1 MKIKGFD
8 KNLCCRGMQ
17 FEVGKI
23 YDTGAKDDEIR
34 LCSNTVYHYC
44 DNITQVHE
52 HYSCDPDQQNR
63 FCEIEVLG
71 AEVTDG
77 KKCGSNKIKIA
88 REIVGD
94 ELKTLTGQINGNTGL
109 FNSGDRNSGDR
120 NSGDWN
126 SGDRNSGGW
135 NRGDWNSGY
144 RNSGDRNSGG
154 WNSGDRNSGDRNS
167 GDWNS
172 GDRNSGDW
180 NSGDRN
186 SGDRNSGDWNSG
198 DRNSGDWNSCN
209 GSNGVFCNQE
219 DKDIRIFNKP
229 SGMSLQEFRESEYY
243 NALISEPLELIYW
256 DEGNKKLKC
265 RSYKDACAIWWSK
278 LTEENK
284 KIIQEIPNFD
294 PEVFFDI
301 TGIDVREDNEDE
313 KTMKRYCQPY
323 GKSGARCS
331 WHTAKM
337 LTMIKCRNCMK
348 FLREPWLERD
358 K

>member
-8 KNLCCRGMQ
+8 KNLCCREVQ

-77 KKCGSNKIKIA
+77 EKCGSNKIKIA

-94 ELKTLTGQINGNTGL
+94 ELKALIGQINGNTGL
-109 FNSGDRNSGDR
+109 FNSGNRNSGNR
-120 NSGDWN
+120 NS
-126 SGDRNSGGW
+126 
-135 NRGDWNSGY
+135 GDWNSGY
-144 RNSGDRNSGG
+144 RNSGNR
-154 WNSGDRNSGDRNS
+154 NSGDRNSGDRNS
-167 GDWNS
+167 GNWNS

-180 NSGDRN
+180 NSGY
-186 SGDRNSGDWNSG
+186 
-198 DRNSGDWNSCN
+198 WNSCN

-229 SGMSLQEFRESEYY
+229 SGMSLQEFSCSKYY
-243 NALISEPLELIYW
+243 DALTSKPLELTYW
-256 DEGNKKLKC
+256 DEKNEKLKC

-278 LTEENK
+278 LTAENK
-284 KIIQEIPNFD
+284 EIIQQIPNFD
-294 PEVFFDI
+294 PDVFLDI
-301 TGIDVREDNEDE
+301 TGIDIRED
-313 KTMKRYCQPY
+313 
-323 GKSGARCS
+323 
-331 WHTAKM
+331 
-337 LTMIKCRNCMK
+337 IK
-348 FLREPWLERD
+348 
-358 K
+358 